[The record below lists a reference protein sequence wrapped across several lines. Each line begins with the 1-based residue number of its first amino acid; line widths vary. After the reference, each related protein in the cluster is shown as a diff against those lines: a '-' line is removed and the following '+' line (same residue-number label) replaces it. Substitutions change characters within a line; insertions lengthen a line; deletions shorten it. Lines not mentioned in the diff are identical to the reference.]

1 MKITDIEKLNQLIS
15 RTDMSGNEKVKW
27 LTDFIDK
34 HVMEQ
39 LTIPVV
45 VRQSEQLFC
54 PKCGMHERIIGCS
67 VHDYLCNDCG
77 NVWSK

>member
-1 MKITDIEKLNQLIS
+1 MKITEIEKLNQLIS
-15 RTDMSGNEKVKW
+15 RTDMSGNEKVEW

-34 HVMEQ
+34 HVIEQ

-54 PKCGMHERIIGCS
+54 CCDNPKAFKEMEQGKERCS
-67 VHDYLCNDCG
+67 KCEKPY
-77 NVWSK
+77 